1 MSRQWTWCS
10 LQKSAVRSRKCRDLE
25 LAGVSRG
32 LLRGRAGVAE
42 FWSGL
47 WGGGA
52 MENVSSDGQVLESV
66 KTLALTWNETG
77 TAEVWSL
84 GDMWLCSGCE
94 RDEERE
100 KGRND
105 DKV

>member
-1 MSRQWTWCS
+1 
-10 LQKSAVRSRKCRDLE
+10 
-25 LAGVSRG
+25 
-32 LLRGRAGVAE
+32 
-42 FWSGL
+42 
-47 WGGGA
+47 